1 MFNGFDAFGYT
12 GARPCTERCL
22 RRFPGSGSGY
32 NAQSNRCDL
41 RSGMSELSGCRCGCP
56 RGPRADKLRLIGRN
70 DMAVHVGV
78 HFVGTLIDR
87 VHDTGRVVR
96 LLTER
101 NLALWAENKELKAG
115 TGPEAVAVAE
125 KRATELSAEVDWLKV
140 ALKKSEQCR
149 KDLEL
154 VADSTYTKLK
164 DLRDSRRRLEDEVL
178 SLTKAAEV
186 LQSKLKAEGRK
197 AVTYEL
203 GYRVVLERFRAKYPE
218 SYVEED
224 PFAEW
229 SEDANIR
236 MEACQPFD
244 DSTMP
249 EE

>member
-22 RRFPGSGSGY
+22 RRFPGSGSTGPMTMGTTPRVIG
-32 NAQSNRCDL
+32 AI
-41 RSGMSELSGCRCGCP
+41 SGLACLSYRVV
-56 RGPRADKLRLIGRN
+56 DVV
-70 DMAVHVGV
+70 VHVVPELTSHATSRPTPEGTSERVPCDKGKRPTKAVGSPDRAPTMRDLCEQGV

-87 VHDTGRVVR
+87 VHDTGRV
-96 LLTER
+96 
-101 NLALWAENKELKAG
+101 
-115 TGPEAVAVAE
+115 
-125 KRATELSAEVDWLKV
+125 V

>member
-56 RGPRADKLRLIGRN
+56 RGPRADKLRLIGLFNIMEVKKSAGHATSRPTPEGTSERVPC
-70 DMAVHVGV
+70 DKGKRPAKAVGSPDRAPTMRDLCEQGV

-115 TGPEAVAVAE
+115 TGLEAVAAAE
-125 KRATELSAEVDWLKV
+125 KRATELSAEVDWLK
-140 ALKKSEQCR
+140 
-149 KDLEL
+149 
-154 VADSTYTKLK
+154 
-164 DLRDSRRRLEDEVL
+164 
-178 SLTKAAEV
+178 
-186 LQSKLKAEGRK
+186 
-197 AVTYEL
+197 VTYEL

-218 SYVEED
+218 SSVEED
-224 PFAEW
+224 PFAKW

-244 DSTMP
+244 DSTLP